1 MPLHDYRCLAHGVF
15 ESFDGKCPSGCDASL
30 VEKVFLKPAGFH
42 TARTVNID
50 KTLDQ
55 LALDFN
61 MTDMNNQNGTSAAAR
76 PDPKKIKERQEQLDR
91 MTHENNQLMGKLGDT
106 AQAWGQIPGGN
117 SGVNQALAQAR
128 AVGDNALAPILPSL
142 TAPKPKVVAR
152 HDAEIKV

>member
-15 ESFDGKCPSGCDASL
+15 ESFDGKCPSGCDDSL
-30 VEKVFLKPAGFH
+30 VQKVFLKPAGFH
-42 TARTVNID
+42 SARTVNID

-91 MTHENNQLMGKLGDT
+91 MTYESNQLMGKLGDT
-106 AQAWGQIPGGN
+106 TQAWGQIPNGN
-117 SGVNQALAQAR
+117 TGVQQAMAQVK
-128 AVGDNALAPILPSL
+128 AVGDNALAPLLPSL
-142 TAPKPKVVAR
+142 TGPKANVVASYN
-152 HDAEIKV
+152 AEIKP